1 MPTTTSL
8 PMSDDD
14 RLFSGLWNILGAVD
28 PHQQNEL
35 IIRIIQTVQNQR
47 RQSIDNLE
55 HSKKQIE
62 EIFGKLKE
70 DLCNASNLIKL

>member
-1 MPTTTSL
+1 MSKTANL
-8 PMSDDD
+8 PMNNGDEI
-14 RLFSGLWNILGAVD
+14 FIELWDILGAVD
-28 PHQQNEL
+28 PHEQNEL
-35 IIRIIQTVQNQR
+35 IVRIIQTVQNQR